1 MTESEIREI
10 VADALDYAAVP
21 QFRGSE
27 LRAQFVS
34 GTRDVAL
41 ADLDMDSL
49 AVMELCIALETNSGV
64 SILPAELA
72 EFASLGSL
80 VKRVE
85 AALAA

>member
-1 MTESEIREI
+1 MTENQIREI

-27 LRAQFVS
+27 LRAQFVAGS
-34 GTRDVAL
+34 QDIAFDEL
-41 ADLDMDSL
+41 EIDSL
-49 AVMELCIALETNSGV
+49 AAMELCIAIETNSGV

-72 EFASLGSL
+72 EFGSLGAL